1 MIKEKRPG
9 HRAKRTPIVL
19 TAVLGVVTA
28 MVGSTSARAT
38 DIHHSLDYEWQP
50 GFSKITVGDKT
61 VVQNTGSGTATAK
74 DKVFRDGTGREVSLR
89 GWNTSG
95 ETKIAEAGFIPF
107 KTTADA
113 AAAFQQMRNL
123 SGTNVVRFLISW
135 EGVNPQPGVIDHA
148 YLDKVAAQIK
158 EATSRGL
165 YVLLD
170 WHQDLYS
177 RHLWQK
183 NSWYTG
189 NGAPKWAVPSGEEYC
204 GVVCAHWAQNLQ
216 TNDLIRSAYRSFWK
230 NTPIKDLGGPAGFP
244 PAGTPPEQTRVQDAF
259 LWQMSQALQYLSPQL
274 HAEDRDHFLGVDPF
288 NEPAD
293 GGVAGKH
300 WSKFDNDY
308 LWPFYKRV
316 RKVMDDTGFS
326 TTQTFAEPLV
336 FWNSQA
342 GNFAPATGGH
352 HLKEK
357 PGPGFVFNS
366 HFYDSGRM
374 GPNPDGV
381 DNNTYL
387 PQLQDVRSEARY
399 LGMPMFLSEYGM
411 WLNGIG
417 AKDTDRIIKATYQ
430 GMEQSDQFK
439 TVNGQNRIDPYTPLI
454 SGTQWHW
461 DIYHDKH
468 HETMNGNPDK
478 VITKGDAWNDE
489 NFSVV
494 NKGSGPVSFTIDPS
508 NAERVYPRAVQGD
521 LMNFTYNDMA
531 KDGWKTPLNWYG
543 LAPQGTGDHYFQDK
557 KFALVTWRS
566 RHSSAPTEIYLPPGF
581 DPSSTAVVTEKTT
594 QFGFGA
600 QGQSTPKSTPDE
612 VMFTQDSGSDSSTA
626 RGNRL
631 MVWDD
636 PETGETDDS
645 WHYAVVVADPSSGDR
660 AQLPRIQAQL
670 NQAIL
675 KDHKNP
681 VELLGKLDH

>member
-1 MIKEKRPG
+1 MHHKARSAS
-9 HRAKRTPIVL
+9 RTRRTPLLL
-19 TAVLGVVTA
+19 TALLGVVTTL
-28 MVGSTSARAT
+28 STSPARAGEV
-38 DIHHSLDYEWQP
+38 HHSLDYEWQP
-50 GFSKITVGDKT
+50 GAARISVGDKT
-61 VVQNTGSGTATAK
+61 VVQDLGPLGKASVT

-95 ETKIAEAGFIPF
+95 ETKIAEAGFKPF

-123 SGTNVVRFLISW
+123 TGANTVRFLISW
-135 EGVNPQPGVIDHA
+135 EGVNPRPGVIDHD

-177 RHLWQK
+177 RHLWHK
-183 NSWYTG
+183 DSWFTG
-189 NGAPKWAVPSGEEYC
+189 NGAPRWAVPGGKEYC
-204 GVVCAHWAQNLQ
+204 GVVCPHWAMNLQ
-216 TNDLIRSAYRSFWK
+216 TNELIRSAYRSFWK
-230 NTPIKDLGGPAGFP
+230 NTPITDLDSPAGP
-244 PAGTPPEQTRVQDAF
+244 LPAGTPAEQTRVQDAF
-259 LWQMSQALQYLSPQL
+259 VWQMTQALDYLSPQL
-274 HAEDRDHFLGVDPF
+274 HTEDRDHFLGVDPF

-293 GGVAGKH
+293 GGVVGSD
-300 WSKFDNDY
+300 WSRFDNDF
-308 LWPFYKRV
+308 LWPFYQRV
-316 RKVMDDTGFS
+316 RKVMNDTGFS
-326 TTQTFAEPLV
+326 TQQVFAEPLV

-342 GNFAPATGGH
+342 GVFAPATGGH
-352 HLKEK
+352 YLKQK

-387 PQLQDVRSEARY
+387 PQLQDVRNEARY
-399 LGMPMFLSEYGM
+399 LGIPMFLSEYGM

-430 GMEQSDQFK
+430 GMEQSDQWK
-439 TVNGQNRIDPYTPLI
+439 AANGPNRIDPYTPLI

-478 VITKGDAWNDE
+478 VLTKGDGWNDE

-494 NKGSGPVSFTIDPS
+494 DKGSGPVSFTVDPA
-508 NAERVYPRAVQGD
+508 NTERVYPRAVQGD

-531 KDGWKTPLNWYG
+531 KDGWKTPLDWYG
-543 LAPQGTGDHYFQDK
+543 LAPQGTDSHYFQGK

-566 RHSSAPTEIYLPPGF
+566 RHSAAPTEIALPPGF
-581 DPSSTAVVTEKTT
+581 DPASTAVITEKTT
-594 QFGFGA
+594 RFGFGA
-600 QGQSTPKSTPDE
+600 QDETPKNLPDE
-612 VMFTQDSGSDSSTA
+612 VLLTQDSGTDASTA
-626 RGNRL
+626 RGHRL

-636 PETGETDDS
+636 PETGETDDT
-645 WHYAVVVADPSSGDR
+645 WHYAVVVADPSASDR
-660 AQLPRIQAQL
+660 ADLTRIQSQL
-670 NQAIL
+670 NRSIVR
-675 KDHKNP
+675 DHKNP